1 MQGSK
6 GVRKKRVSVVL
17 SKKTVWCR
25 KQGSG
30 VADLANENLR
40 ILVVDDHALIR
51 EALRGVLKQLD
62 AQVEMFESA
71 TCAEAFALANA
82 NPDLDLCLLDLYLP
96 GLDGFAGLIELR
108 RRHPAIA
115 IVVLSA
121 SDDRADVTRA
131 LNHGAVGFI
140 PKSSPCS
147 VMLSALN
154 LVLAGGVY
162 LPQEL
167 LGKGTSNTRTS
178 TPQSAPA
185 RTCHITELGLTERQ
199 LEVLMLM
206 IQGKP
211 NKVICRDL
219 GLAEGTVKIHV
230 TAILKALHATSRTQA
245 VLAAAQLHFSRTAVR
260 EEGEEVGIEASSPG
274 LGSNR
279 AA

>member
-1 MQGSK
+1 MGG
-6 GVRKKRVSVVL
+6 GVR
-17 SKKTVWCR
+17 
-25 KQGSG
+25 
-30 VADLANENLR
+30 DLPNESLK

-51 EALRGVLKQLD
+51 EALRSVLKQLD
-62 AQVEMFESA
+62 AKVAIFESA
-71 TCAEAFALANA
+71 TCAEAFKLADA
-82 NPDLDLCLLDLYLP
+82 NPDLDLCLLDLHLP
-96 GLDGFAGLIELR
+96 GLDGFAGLAELR

-131 LNHGAVGFI
+131 FNHGAVGFI

-147 VMLSALN
+147 VMLSALD

-167 LGKGTSNTRTS
+167 LSTRM
-178 TPQSAPA
+178 PAAQPAPA
-185 RTCHITELGLTERQ
+185 PVYHVTELGLTERQ
-199 LEVLMLM
+199 REVLMLM

-211 NKVICRDL
+211 NKIICRDM

-245 VLAAAQLHFSRTAVR
+245 VLAAGQLDFSKAVVR
-260 EEGEEVGIEASSPG
+260 EGGKEAKMDTASS
-274 LGSNR
+274 
-279 AA
+279 